1 MTLVLNQE
9 IVQICRKKLINLKQD
24 LLNRSRELRIQFAT
38 NDKSTGDEIDQSVAF
53 LAEHNFLVSQD
64 RIRIQLAEIEMALAR
79 IETGKF
85 GVCEETNEPIEADRL
100 LAIPY
105 TRLSV
110 EGAELREHQCG

>member
-1 MTLVLNQE
+1 MTLVVKPE
-9 IVQICRKKLINLKQD
+9 ILEICRRKLITLKQD
-24 LLNRSRELRIQFAT
+24 LLNRSRDLRAQFAM

-64 RIRIQLAEIEMALAR
+64 RIRFQLAEIEMALAR
-79 IETGKF
+79 IEKGKF
-85 GVCEETNEPIEADRL
+85 GLCEETNEPIEPDRL